1 MRSVEPAQL
10 QAFHRGQDLQRGA
23 LRIGDTVALGRER
36 VFLQQIDFAL
46 FEILVHRM
54 VFA

>member
-1 MRSVEPAQL
+1 MRFVEPAQL
-10 QAFHRGQDLQRGA
+10 QTLHRGQDLQRGA

-46 FEILVHRM
+46 FEILVHGM
-54 VFA
+54 VLA